1 MDEVAIEMT
10 RSIAKRS
17 SCSKRQVGAVITKGG
32 RIISSGYAGAPP
44 GMPHCIDD
52 GVGCLLD
59 ANGKCIRTIHAEQN
73 AIAVAA
79 KNGISL
85 EGGVL
90 FCTVQPCY
98 SCAKLII
105 AGGIKKV
112 IYTDEPMYLSLHVY
126 PRSTLQRCGIYL
138 MATKTDPG
146 YTGELTFALS
156 NLGNMPFRLEL
167 GARFANIVFLQVIG
181 DIQRAYERQ
190 WKGGRVSTGGMEKQV

>member
-112 IYTDEPMYLSLHVY
+112 IYTDEPNHKRDPSPIDLF
-126 PRSTLQRCGIYL
+126 QNAGIEVVHWANASYKPL
-138 MATKTDPG
+138 PDK
-146 YTGELTFALS
+146 
-156 NLGNMPFRLEL
+156 GN
-167 GARFANIVFLQVIG
+167 
-181 DIQRAYERQ
+181 
-190 WKGGRVSTGGMEKQV
+190 